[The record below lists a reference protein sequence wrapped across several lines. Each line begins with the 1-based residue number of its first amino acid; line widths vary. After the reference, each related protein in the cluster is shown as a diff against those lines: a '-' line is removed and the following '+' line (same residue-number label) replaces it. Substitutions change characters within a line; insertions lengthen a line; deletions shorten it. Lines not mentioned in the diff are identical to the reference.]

1 LGTIYK
7 YSLPSHSVSEPKTH
21 ELRRELGLLDA
32 TSIVIG
38 TTIGVGIF
46 LVPGL
51 IARELGSSKLILATW
66 VITGIISF
74 FGAMAYA
81 ELGAMMP
88 ESGGQYVYLREAYGA
103 PVAFVCGW
111 VAFLVTQS
119 GSIAAVSVGFGIYLS
134 YLLPRVPGVI
144 QWAPLAVI
152 ALFTCLNYR
161 GAKTGAHTQN
171 LLTLLKVAGLLL
183 LIGSAFLSG
192 RPAPA
197 AVDGAKLTSFP
208 LYGLA
213 AATLGCFVAYDGWQY
228 IAFVAGE
235 VRRPQR
241 NLPLS
246 LGLGTGAV
254 ILLYVL
260 ANVAYFRV
268 LPFGAIAASDHVAA
282 DLAQSTM
289 GAVGGTL
296 ISVIVM
302 ISSAG
307 AANGAILT
315 SSRLYFAQA
324 RNGLFFRR
332 LAEVH
337 PRFGTPSVSILAQGV
352 WSALLTLSGSYDVL
366 ISYALFAMWLFHG
379 MAVLGVVV
387 LRRKH
392 PERTRP
398 YRMWGYPVTPIL
410 FVAFALWFVVNMFVT
425 RTRSSLA
432 GMGIVAAGGTA
443 YFIWKKWAASADA

>member
-1 LGTIYK
+1 MT
-7 YSLPSHSVSEPKTH
+7 
-21 ELRRELGLLDA
+21 ELRRQLGLLDS
-32 TSIVIG
+32 TCIVVG

-51 IARELGSSKLILATW
+51 IARELGSPRLILATW
-66 VITGIISF
+66 VVTGIISL
-74 FGAMAYA
+74 FGALAYA

-88 ESGGQYVYLREAYGA
+88 ESGGQYVYLREAYGE

-111 VAFLVTQS
+111 VAFLITQS

-144 QWAPLAVI
+144 QWSPVAVI
-152 ALFTCLNYR
+152 ALFTYLNYR
-161 GAKTGAHTQN
+161 GARTGALTQN
-171 LLTLLKVAGLLL
+171 LLTVLKVGGLLL
-183 LIGSAFLSG
+183 LIGSAFLYS
-192 RPAPA
+192 RPVASAFDSARSTPF
-197 AVDGAKLTSFP
+197 SS
-208 LYGLA
+208 YGLV

-235 VRRPQR
+235 VRQPQR

-246 LGLGTGAV
+246 LALGTGAV
-254 ILLYVL
+254 IVLYVL
-260 ANVAYFRV
+260 ANIAYFRV
-268 LPFGAIAASDHVAA
+268 LPFGAIAATDHVAG
-282 DLAQSTM
+282 DLAQKTLGS
-289 GAVGGTL
+289 AGGTL
-296 ISVIVM
+296 IGIMVM

-337 PRFGTPSVSILAQGV
+337 PRFGTPSVSILTQGA
-352 WSALLTLSGSYDVL
+352 WAAILTLSGSYDVL

-379 MAVLGVVV
+379 MAVFSVMI
-387 LRRKH
+387 LRHKY
-392 PERTRP
+392 PERPRP
-398 YRMWGYPVTPIL
+398 YRMWGYPFTPML
-410 FVAFALWFVVNMFVT
+410 FVLFALWSVINTFVT
-425 RTRSSLA
+425 RPTSSLA
-432 GMGIVAAGGTA
+432 GMGIIAAGGAA
-443 YFIWKKWAASADA
+443 YFVWKRGASAI